1 MEDKSTAM
9 FNQMP
14 KYVTVRDHL
23 RRRILTMELGEK
35 LPAEPQLCDEYHVSR
50 ITLRHAIG
58 DLIQE
63 GLLVREQGRGTFRAD
78 GNQSNDES
86 EVISGKIVGYY
97 RQQQNLGSTVTSK
110 VLDNS
115 VVTKASTARKLQLED
130 DDKLIRLERLR
141 IVNGNPKQHVITYLS
156 AQRFAKV
163 LEHDFSTG
171 SLYEFLEEN
180 YAVRLIRNEIAIH
193 IATLNARIA
202 WMLDAPEGQ
211 VVLSME
217 SLVYDEFGSPI
228 AMNVSLYPQDES
240 EIKFVITAD
249 KSAA

>member
-115 VVTKASTARKLQLED
+115 VVTKASMARKLQLED